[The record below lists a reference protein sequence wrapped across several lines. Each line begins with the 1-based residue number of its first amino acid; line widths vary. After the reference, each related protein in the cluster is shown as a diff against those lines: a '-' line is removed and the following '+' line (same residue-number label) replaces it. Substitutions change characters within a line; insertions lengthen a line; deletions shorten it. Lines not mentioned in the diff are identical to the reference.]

1 MKVHIMTPYS
11 TEKNLGK
18 AYNEAVSLIPDGDW
32 ICVIDYDVMF
42 LSPDCGTIL
51 REYVNKYNDT
61 GIFTCLTN
69 RIHPLAPNQLL
80 NTVSENTDIKHHII
94 LANEQ
99 KKLLYNVK
107 DVNHPISGFLM
118 MFSKETWKKHQFTE
132 DKKCLGV
139 DNFFSQSVLKF
150 KPIRVMLGLYV
161 WHTYRINNITDKSHL
176 L

>member
-1 MKVHIMTPYS
+1 MIHILTPYS

-18 AYNEAVSLIPDGDW
+18 AYNNSVNLIPDGDW
-32 ICVIDYDVMF
+32 VCVTDYDVMF
-42 LSPDCGTIL
+42 LTPDCGVIL
-51 REYVNKYNDT
+51 QEYVNKYPDT

-69 RIHPLAPNQLL
+69 RIHPLANDQLL
-80 NTVSENTDIKHHII
+80 NTVSENTDIKYHIS

-99 KKLLYNVK
+99 KKQLYQVK
-107 DVNHPISGFLM
+107 DINHPISGFLM
-118 MFSKETWKKHQFTE
+118 MFSKETWKKSKFTE